1 MTTWKVP
8 PDTSQKEKIV
18 GGVLTAA
25 QLIWMILGL
34 GIAAVVALTLGTA
47 IGIVGIVI
55 GLVLGIGFG
64 LFFSFFKK
72 NDIPIFTYLLLT
84 RKHNKK
90 VHKLPHRQMKGDRN
104 IGGAL

>member
-34 GIAAVVALTLGTA
+34 GIAALISLTLGMA
-47 IGIVGIVI
+47 IGVVGIVI
-55 GLVLGIGFG
+55 
-64 LFFSFFKK
+64 
-72 NDIPIFTYLLLT
+72 
-84 RKHNKK
+84 
-90 VHKLPHRQMKGDRN
+90 
-104 IGGAL
+104 